1 MHRVTPT
8 SGPAGTGA
16 GRRVTPG
23 SPRGGAGRS
32 HRVVSPA
39 CRPGHGSART
49 PAAAWCVSARTPA
62 AAWLARHLL
71 GLLVLAL
78 AACGAPAD
86 DAPSGDATEGRLAT
100 VTRVVDGDTIQVEL
114 DGDELRVRLLN
125 IDAPEKD
132 GPYTEAECLGQTS
145 GDHLA
150 SLLPVGTEVRLV
162 EDQETQDQYGRYLAG
177 VYLDDVLVNA
187 QMAREGLAEPVLFEP
202 NDRFYA
208 EVVAAGEEART
219 AGRGLFDPADIC
231 RP

>member
-39 CRPGHGSART
+39 CRPGQGSART

-114 DGDELRVRLLN
+114 DGDELVWTQRHPVPFQRPASVTYSVVVDE
-125 IDAPEKD
+125 DAW
-132 GPYTEAECLGQTS
+132 GQN
-145 GDHLA
+145 L
-150 SLLPVGTEVRLV
+150 
-162 EDQETQDQYGRYLAG
+162 TQTLHRRAPLKRIQF
-177 VYLDDVLVNA
+177 
-187 QMAREGLAEPVLFEP
+187 AR
-202 NDRFYA
+202 DR
-208 EVVAAGEEART
+208 
-219 AGRGLFDPADIC
+219 
-231 RP
+231 